1 MSTSHAFIK
10 TVLSIAVPVALQC
23 MLQSSFS
30 IIDQIMIGQ
39 LGSVS
44 IAAVGLAGKFSS
56 IYQVVVSAIA
66 VVAGIMIAQ
75 YMGKGEQAQ
84 VDRSLSVN
92 LAAAILLA
100 LRELKQG
107 TPFQQPGMLPVQL
120 VLRDSTAPCKISK

>member
-1 MSTSHAFIK
+1 MGTNHAFIK

-92 LAAAILLA
+92 LAAAILQA
-100 LRELKQG
+100 LG
-107 TPFQQPGMLPVQL
+107 F
-120 VLRDSTAPCKISK
+120 TAA